1 MNLFLHCGRVMTSLA
16 LLTLAGLMSL
26 DASAAA
32 PTPDKAPLKVIE
44 DFQATLISV
53 MKEANKLGYQGRYE
67 KLAPVVRQTHDLKA
81 IVRIAVGRYWQKL
94 SEQQRAQLVD
104 NFTELSIA
112 TYASRFDGYSGEAFK
127 APHIRKEEGRRALV
141 TADFIKSDGGK
152 VVFTYQLHK
161 VEGKWL
167 IVNIITN
174 GVSDLAMKRAEYTS
188 IISNDGFKA
197 LIGKL
202 KEKIQQYRHGATS

>member
-1 MNLFLHCGRVMTSLA
+1 MNLFVHCRRFMTGLV
-16 LLTLAGLMSL
+16 LLGLCGL
-26 DASAAA
+26 LIPDASAAA
-32 PTPDKAPLKVIE
+32 TQDNAPLKVIE
-44 DFQATLISV
+44 NFQATLISV
-53 MKEANKLGYQGRYE
+53 MKHAKTLGYQGRYE
-67 KLAPVVRQTHDLKA
+67 KLAPVIKKTHDLKA

-94 SEQQRAQLVD
+94 SIRERRQLVD
-104 NFTELSIA
+104 NFTKLSIA
-112 TYASRFDGYSGEAFK
+112 TYAARFDGYSGERFK

-161 VEGKWL
+161 VDADWL

-188 IISNDGFKA
+188 IIDNDGFKA
-197 LIGKL
+197 LISKL
-202 KEKIQQYRHGATS
+202 KEKIRQYQHEAAS